1 MSRKNWKGLL
11 GWTEEHIDELRNT
24 GYAYILQG
32 KYDIAIPFFEA
43 LNVLENDN
51 AYDAQTL
58 GALYVET
65 NQPSKAVRFLDKALK
80 MDADHTP
87 TLINLTK
94 AFFMLG
100 KREEAVRLCKI
111 LKNDAN
117 PSVANLAEALL
128 LAYS

>member
-1 MSRKNWKGLL
+1 MSRKNWKAAL
-11 GWTEEHIDELRNT
+11 GWTEEHMEELRNA

-43 LNVLENDN
+43 LNVLENEN

-65 NQPSKAVRFLDKALK
+65 NQPSKAIRFLDKALK
-80 MDADHTP
+80 IEGEHTP

-100 KREEAVRLCKI
+100 KREEAKRLCKI
-111 LKNDAN
+111 LKADVN
-117 PSVANLAEALL
+117 PSVAQLAEALL